1 MRTTRCKFVN
11 LMTSMQKRIGSHI
24 ARAWL
29 LLPASLSDQMVKTIL
44 VSHLRSV
51 LSKSTTKSGHQEAP
65 QTSMKLKLVIAHVK
79 ILIGAMAAIIA
90 KPYSTQ
96 QRRRLRTWQITGK
109 TWFAQKTPMNG
120 TVVEISTQLSQKT
133 SWSFFRRAIK
143 RWRLKLKPVSYARP
157 KLK

>member
-11 LMTSMQKRIGSHI
+11 LMTSTQKRIGSHI

-51 LSKSTTKSGHQEAP
+51 LSRSTTKSGHQEAP
-65 QTSMKLKLVIAHVK
+65 QTSMKLRLVIAHVK
-79 ILIGAMAAIIA
+79 ILTGAMAAIIA
-90 KPYSTQ
+90 NPYSTQ

-109 TWFAQKTPMNG
+109 TWFAQKTPTNG
-120 TVVEISTQLSQKT
+120 TVVEILTQLSQKI
-133 SWSFFRRAIK
+133 SWSFFRHAIK
-143 RWRLKLKPVSYARP
+143 RWRLKLKPVLYARP

>member
-11 LMTSMQKRIGSHI
+11 LMTSMQRRIGSHI

-29 LLPASLSDQMVKTIL
+29 LLPASLLDQMVKTIL

-51 LSKSTTKSGHQEAP
+51 LSKSTTKSGHQVAP
-65 QTSMKLKLVIAHVK
+65 QTSMKLRLVIAHVK
-79 ILIGAMAAIIA
+79 ILIGVMAAIIA

-109 TWFAQKTPMNG
+109 TWFAQKTPTNG
-120 TVVEISTQLSQKT
+120 TVVEISTRLLQKIL
-133 SWSFFRRAIK
+133 WSFFRRAIK
-143 RWRLKLKPVSYARP
+143 RWRLKLKRVSYARP
-157 KLK
+157 KMK